1 MPGVSEVILGV
12 DLGGSS
18 FDVGLI
24 TLRGELLDRARVRV
38 DHTLG
43 AEKLWDTLTDLLD
56 AQRERARQR
65 KVSIVAV
72 GVGCAGP
79 IERHLVTVSPI
90 NIPAWYHFELG
101 HRLEVH
107 LGVPVFGDLD
117 ARALTLSE
125 GWLGAAKGRHNFCAI
140 NVGDAV
146 GGGMVVDGQLLE
158 GATGNAGQF
167 GHIIVVP
174 GGRRC
179 SCGAQGCLDA
189 EASGLAVTSITGR
202 PLSEPTYDIMQRT
215 GRLVG
220 QAAAGVC
227 SSLNLDLVVIGGSV
241 AFSFAATFFTAAQ
254 EELERLSAAS
264 DFSPRIVAARL
275 ADRGPLVG
283 AAAIAIRGLN
293 HARRRSQPQT
303 I

>member
-1 MPGVSEVILGV
+1 MLGVSEVILGV

-18 FDVGLI
+18 FDVGLVSY
-24 TLRGELLDRARVRV
+24 RGELIDRTRMHV

-43 AEKLWDTLTDLLD
+43 AERLWARLADLLD
-56 AQRERARQR
+56 TQSERARR
-65 KVSIVAV
+65 REVKVVAV

-79 IERHLVTVSPI
+79 LGDNLSSVSPV
-90 NIPAWYHFELG
+90 NIPAWYQFDLG
-101 HRLEVH
+101 HRIATH

-117 ARALTLSE
+117 ARALALSE
-125 GWLGAAKGRHNFCAI
+125 GWLGAAKKRPNFCAI

-146 GGGMVVDGQLLE
+146 AGGIVVDGQLLE
-158 GATGNAGQF
+158 GATGNAGQV

-189 EASGLAVTSITGR
+189 EASGLAVASMTGR
-202 PLSEPTYDIMQRT
+202 PLSEPTYEIMQRT

-220 QAAAGVC
+220 QAAAGIC
-227 SSLNLDLVVIGGSV
+227 ASLNLDLVVIGGNV
-241 AFSFAATFFTAAQ
+241 AFGFAATFFTAAQ
-254 EELERLSAAS
+254 EELERLSAAAS
-264 DFSPRIVAARL
+264 ISPRIVAARL

-293 HARRRSQPQT
+293 HAERRIQLHT